1 MSEKWERW
9 GKEETRTL
17 KKHYPNT
24 PRDELTQ
31 LLPGRGWRSICRAA
45 ERHGLHRKHYGAQ
58 RTKQFLE
65 ELHDKLSIARQDRKP
80 FAGCRHSLE
89 ARISISVSNL
99 YTRGHSIADIAER
112 KDITEKEVEKIIEKK
127 NERTNR

>member
-9 GKEETRTL
+9 NKEENRIL
-17 KKHYPNT
+17 KKHYPST

-45 ERHGLHRKHYGAQ
+45 EKRGLHRKHYGTL
-58 RTKQFLE
+58 RSEQFLKG
-65 ELHDKLSIARQDRKP
+65 LHDKLSIARQDRKP

-89 ARISISVSNL
+89 AKISISVSNL
-99 YTRGHSIADIAER
+99 FTRGHSIADIAER
-112 KDITEKEVEKIIEKK
+112 KDITEKEVKKIIKK
-127 NERTNR
+127 RRKKAR